1 MNKFKVL
8 FHMDKQVKVG
18 VVLTNISNLIADI
31 GRENLEIQM
40 LTDGEAVKTLV
51 KSTSPFRSLLKDL
64 AEKQVEFSV
73 CANAIRNFGINRNEL
88 LDFVTVDSSDGGEI
102 IKKKAAGWSY
112 ICLCE
117 IKLTWY

>member
-40 LTDGEAVKTLV
+40 LTNGEAVKTLV
-51 KSTSPFRSLLKDL
+51 KAR
-64 AEKQVEFSV
+64 AH
-73 CANAIRNFGINRNEL
+73 
-88 LDFVTVDSSDGGEI
+88 SDH
-102 IKKKAAGWSY
+102 
-112 ICLCE
+112 CLR
-117 IKLTWY
+117 I